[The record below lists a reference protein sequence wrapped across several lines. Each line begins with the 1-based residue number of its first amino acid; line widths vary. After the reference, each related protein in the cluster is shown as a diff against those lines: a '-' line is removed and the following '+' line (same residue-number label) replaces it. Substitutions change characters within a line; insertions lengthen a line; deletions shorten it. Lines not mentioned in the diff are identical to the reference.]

1 MYAVTC
7 AGVTAQHKA
16 AVNALATVEEVE
28 GYDFTVGYPEKL
40 VFDIAEL
47 R

>member
-16 AVNALATVEEVE
+16 AVNALTTVEEVE
-28 GYDFTVGYPEKL
+28 GYDFERLYPEKL
-40 VFDIAEL
+40 IFNV
-47 R
+47 